1 MFVGKRS
8 IHRKLLPSVLD
19 RATISPGERW
29 LRTMSNDALTAYVAT
44 MTVADVLLK
53 KQIISKRDFFVLEK
67 AMMKKYGFS
76 ESSIFRDYRIVFKG
90 MPLRRKE

>member
-1 MFVGKRS
+1 
-8 IHRKLLPSVLD
+8 
-19 RATISPGERW
+19 
-29 LRTMSNDALTAYVAT
+29 MSNDALTAYVAT

-76 ESSIFRDYRIVFKG
+76 ESSIFRDYRIVCKG
-90 MPLRRKE
+90 MPLRRKEKQIYHFIDS